1 MHPLTALMLAEAL
14 EKDRRRDLR
23 HQRRWMRVE
32 RPARSTTRA
41 TGFRLPRIFRLADSK
56 A

>member
-14 EKDRRRDLR
+14 EDDRRRALR
-23 HQRRWMRVE
+23 HPRWMSVE

-41 TGFRLPRIFRLADSK
+41 SGFRLPRIFRLADSK